1 MMNPCTICAGFFHAI
16 FFEKSPLPRL
26 KTCSRPPS
34 APRAVAC
41 GNLHLRASAHLWH
54 IKKNGTQ
61 LVPKLSTVSLFLTFL
76 TAVRPHRSRSAVC
89 FLHVFHIL
97 ENIAEIKCSE
107 VILRSLRPADHL
119 DPAVFLEKKLCAL

>member
-1 MMNPCTICAGFFHAI
+1 MMNPCTICTGFFHAI
-16 FFEKSPLPRL
+16 FPERSPTSHAYTLFPATIGASRGRL
-26 KTCSRPPS
+26 RQSASSRE
-34 APRAVAC
+34 C
-41 GNLHLRASAHLWH
+41 ASLAH
-54 IKKNGTQ
+54 KKNGTQ

-107 VILRSLRPADHL
+107 VVLRSLRPADHL
-119 DPAVFLEKKLCAL
+119 DTAVFLEKKLRAL